1 MPGHFEAPRER
12 WHNNPHADQFP
23 SLHASTWL
31 MHQAL
36 PCDPPLDVAC
46 MGLLPCLP
54 HSYVAPAQMGCDSW
68 QVLVGTRMQ
77 EGI

>member
-1 MPGHFEAPRER
+1 MGGDFRSNWRAKPIPLFACLHVADAPSR
-12 WHNNPHADQFP
+12 
-23 SLHASTWL
+23 SLSSSTGCG
-31 MHQAL
+31 MH
-36 PCDPPLDVAC
+36 
-46 MGLLPCLP
+46 GLLPCLP